1 MIEVRSPHPDEWR
14 LWKALRLRALHDSPL
29 AFLETA
35 ERAEG
40 HDDELWR
47 SRVAASD
54 VRESVVGIDED
65 GRWIAQMVVL
75 LAPPP
80 PTLVGVWVDPA
91 HRGSGVAE
99 LLLQELAERVR
110 ASGATR
116 LRLQVG
122 EGNLRARR
130 FYERMGFVATGD
142 IERYPGHPVAEHEM
156 VRDLTSP

>member
-1 MIEVRSPHPDEWR
+1 MIVVRSPRPDEWR
-14 LWKALRLRALHDSPL
+14 RWKALRMRALHDSPL

-54 VRESVVGIDED
+54 VREAVVGIDDLTGE
-65 GRWIAQMVVL
+65 WIAQMVVM

-80 PTLVGVWVDPA
+80 PTLVGVWVDPR
-91 HRGSGVAE
+91 HRGAGVAE
-99 LLLQELAERVR
+99 RLLEVLAERVR

-122 EGNLRARR
+122 EGNLRAQR

-142 IERYPGHPVAEHEM
+142 VERYPGHPVAEHEM
-156 VRDLTSP
+156 IREV